1 MEDQMS
7 RQQRR
12 AIERKQRKT
21 AFQKICL
28 AAGEG
33 VGKAVAFSFALASNA
48 FAAEPK
54 KEEPITL
61 PPVIVQ
67 DQNNPYV
74 PPESSL
80 SRIPVPLQD
89 VPQSITVI
97 PQRLMQ
103 ERATS
108 SFQEAL
114 RNVPGI
120 SFQAGEGGVQGNNLT
135 LRGYNARNDIF
146 LDGVRD
152 QGSYFR
158 DIFNIESIEVLKG
171 PSSQYFGRGSTG
183 GAINQ
188 VSKVPQVTPGY
199 GGTFS
204 LGNGI
209 YLRGTADIN
218 QPITP
223 TIALRVNLI
232 AHKDDVVGR
241 DVVEQKRMGFAP
253 SISFGL
259 GTPTQLTLS
268 YLIQGEDNI
277 PDYGL
282 PYFDNKY
289 PARVDRN
296 NFYGFAREDYER
308 TLLNVGTARFDH
320 RFNDMF
326 SVRNTL
332 RYSHNDREHET
343 TGPRFNA
350 ATFPDFFNR
359 NRPARDLVE
368 QILSNQT
375 DLTAKFDTY
384 GFKHTLVTGVEF
396 SGESLDRTNY
406 AFANIPPVSVHN
418 PNSHQSTAGMTKR
431 VSARADGNAFGFGIF
446 AADQIKL
453 NEYFDLVGGVR
464 WDYFDTDFD
473 NTAIAA
479 ANVRTRTDLNRTD
492 KMWSYRG
499 GLIFHPTPSQSY
511 YFSYATA
518 FNPSAEAVQL
528 TEDNEQTAPEKN
540 ETFEVGTKLQF
551 FNGALSVQS
560 AVFRINKTNA
570 RVTDPES
577 PTGQLVLDGKQRVQG
592 FEIGLAGRILPNLN
606 VFGGYTFLDTEFR
619 KSPDA
624 NVEGNELL
632 NVPRHSATL
641 WTTYDFLE
649 KWQIG
654 GGPTYVSSR
663 YNNAA
668 NLARIPGHVLWDA
681 TLAYQ
686 LTKNFQLRLNAINLT
701 NDLYYSNISGGHVVP
716 GIGRTFIFS
725 TSFKF

>member
-1 MEDQMS
+1 MS

-61 PPVIVQ
+61 PPVVVQ
-67 DQNNPYV
+67 DQGSYYT
-74 PPESSL
+74 PESSL
-80 SRIPVPLQD
+80 SRIPVPLKD

-108 SFQEAL
+108 SFQDAL

-135 LRGYNARNDIF
+135 LRGYNAKNDIF
-146 LDGVRD
+146 IDGIRD

-158 DIFNIESIEVLKG
+158 DIFNIESVEVLKG
-171 PSSQYFGRGSTG
+171 PSSLYFGRGSTG

-188 VSKVPQVTPGY
+188 VSKVPQLVPSY

-204 LGNGI
+204 LGNGL
-209 YLRGTADIN
+209 YLRGTADVN

-223 TIALRVNLI
+223 TIAFRVNLM
-232 AHKDDVVGR
+232 AHKDDLVGR
-241 DVVEQKRMGFAP
+241 DVAVQKRLGFAP

-268 YLIQGEDNI
+268 YLVQGEDNI
-277 PDYGL
+277 PDYGV
-282 PYFDNKY
+282 PYVNGR

-296 NFYGFAREDYER
+296 NFYGLAREDYER
-308 TLLNVGTARFDH
+308 TLLNLGTARLDH

-326 SVRNTL
+326 SIRNTL
-332 RYSHNDREHET
+332 RFSHNDREHEVT
-343 TGPRFNA
+343 APRNTA
-350 ATFPDFFNR
+350 PTPGFFNR
-359 NRPARDLVE
+359 NRPARDYTE
-368 QILSNQT
+368 SILSNQT
-375 DLTAKFDTY
+375 DLTAKFDTL
-384 GFKHTLVTGVEF
+384 GLKHTLVTGVEF
-396 SGESLDRTNY
+396 SGEALDRTNY
-406 AFANIPPVSVHN
+406 AFTGVPEVNIRN
-418 PNSHQSTAGMTKR
+418 PNNHDSIFGMTKR
-431 VSARADGNAFGFGIF
+431 VSARSEGDAFGFGIF
-446 AADQIKL
+446 AADQIRL

-473 NTAIAA
+473 NTAIDA

-528 TEDNEQTAPEKN
+528 SDNNVSTPPEKN
-540 ETFEVGTKLQF
+540 QTFEIGGKLEF
-551 FNGALSVQS
+551 FNGALNVQG
-560 AVFRINKTNA
+560 ALFRIDKTNA
-570 RVTDPES
+570 RVDDPTTAS
-577 PTGQLVLDGKQRVQG
+577 GVLVLDGEQRVQG
-592 FEIGLAGRILPNLN
+592 VEFGVAGRILPNLN
-606 VFGGYTFLDTEFR
+606 VFAGYTFLDSEFR
-619 KSPDA
+619 KSPDPDI
-624 NVEGNELL
+624 EGNELL

-668 NLARIPGHVLWDA
+668 NAARIPGHVLWDA

>member
-1 MEDQMS
+1 MS
-7 RQQRR
+7 RQHKRANERR
-12 AIERKQRKT
+12 QKKT
-21 AFQKICL
+21 ALQKICI

-33 VGKAVAFSFALASNA
+33 VGRAVAFSFALASNA
-48 FAAEPK
+48 VAAEPK

-61 PPVIVQ
+61 PPVVVQ
-67 DQNNPYV
+67 DQGSYYT
-74 PPESSL
+74 PESSL
-80 SRIPVPLQD
+80 SRIPVPLKD

-97 PQRLMQ
+97 PQQLMQ
-103 ERATS
+103 ERAAS
-108 SFQEAL
+108 SFQDAL
-114 RNVPGI
+114 RSVPGI

-135 LRGYNARNDIF
+135 LRGYNAKNDIF
-146 LDGVRD
+146 IDGVRD

-188 VSKVPQVTPGY
+188 VSKVPQLAPSY

-204 LGNGI
+204 LGNGL
-209 YLRGTADIN
+209 YLRGTADVN

-223 TIALRVNLI
+223 TIAFRVNLM
-232 AHKDDVVGR
+232 AHKDDLVGR
-241 DVVEQKRMGFAP
+241 DIAEQKRLGFAP

-268 YLIQGEDNI
+268 YLVQSENNI
-277 PDYGL
+277 PDYGV
-282 PYFDNKY
+282 PYVDGA
-289 PARVDRN
+289 PARVNRK
-296 NFYGFAREDYER
+296 NFYGLVHEDFER
-308 TLLNVGTARFDH
+308 TLLNLGTARLDH
-320 RFNDMF
+320 RFNDTF
-326 SVRNTL
+326 SLRNTL
-332 RYSHNDREHET
+332 RFSHNDREHEVT
-343 TGPRFNA
+343 APRVNA
-350 ATFPDFFNR
+350 LTPGFFNR
-359 NRPARDLVE
+359 NRPARDFTE
-368 QILSNQT
+368 TILSNQT
-375 DLTAKFDTY
+375 DLTAKFDTL
-384 GFKHTLVTGVEF
+384 GLKHTMVTGVEF
-396 SGESLDRTNY
+396 SRETLDRTNY
-406 AFANIPPVSVHN
+406 AFIGVPQANINN
-418 PNSHQSTAGMTKR
+418 PNPHDSTAGMSKR
-431 VSARADGNAFGFGIF
+431 VSARSDSEAFGFGIF

-453 NEYFDLVGGVR
+453 NEYFDIVGGVR

-473 NTAIAA
+473 NLAIDEF
-479 ANVRTRTDLNRTD
+479 NVRTRSDLGRTD

-518 FNPSAEAVQL
+518 FNPSAEAIQL
-528 TEDNEQTAPEKN
+528 AANNVDTAPEKN
-540 ETFEVGTKLQF
+540 RTFEIGGKLEF
-551 FNGALSVQS
+551 LNGALNLQG
-560 AVFRINKTNA
+560 ALFRIDKTNA
-570 RVTDPES
+570 RVTDPI
-577 PTGQLVLDGKQRVQG
+577 TDVLVLEGEQRVQG
-592 FEIGLAGRILPNLN
+592 FELGVAGRVLPNLN
-606 VFGGYTFLDTEFR
+606 VFAGYTFLDSEFR
-619 KSPDA
+619 KSPDPA
-624 NVEGNELL
+624 VEGNKLL
-632 NVPRHSATL
+632 NVPQHSATL

-668 NLARIPGHVLWDA
+668 NAFRIPGHVLWDA

-701 NDLYYSNISGGHVVP
+701 NDLYYSQISGGHVVP

>member
-1 MEDQMS
+1 MS

-21 AFQKICL
+21 AFQKICF

-48 FAAEPK
+48 VAAEPK

-97 PQRLMQ
+97 PQQLMQ

-108 SFQEAL
+108 SFQDTL

-158 DIFNIESIEVLKG
+158 DIFNVESIEVLKG

-188 VSKVPQVTPGY
+188 VSKVPQLAPGY

-204 LGNGI
+204 LGNGL

-223 TIALRVNLI
+223 TIALRVNLM
-232 AHKDDVVGR
+232 AHKDDLVGR
-241 DVVEQKRMGFAP
+241 DVAEQKRFGFAP

-268 YLIQGEDNI
+268 YLVQGEDNI
-277 PDYGL
+277 PDYGV
-282 PYFDNKY
+282 PYVNGR

-308 TLLNVGTARFDH
+308 TLLNLGTAQLDH

-343 TGPRFNA
+343 TAPRFNA

-384 GFKHTLVTGVEF
+384 GFKHALVTGVEF
-396 SGESLDRTNY
+396 SRETLDRTNY
-406 AFANIPPVSVHN
+406 AFTGVPQANAQN
-418 PNSHQSTAGMTKR
+418 PNPNQSTAGMTKR
-431 VSARADGNAFGFGIF
+431 VSALSDGKAFGFGIF

-473 NTAIAA
+473 NTAIDA

-499 GLIFHPTPSQSY
+499 GLIFHPTRSQSY

-528 TEDNEQTAPEKN
+528 SDNNVSTAPEKN
-540 ETFEVGTKLQF
+540 QTFEIGGKFEF
-551 FNGALSVQS
+551 FNGALNVQG
-560 AVFRINKTNA
+560 ALFRIDKTNA
-570 RVTDPES
+570 RVDDPTTAS
-577 PTGQLVLDGKQRVQG
+577 GVLVLDGEQRVQG
-592 FEIGLAGRILPNLN
+592 VEFGVAGRVLPNLN
-606 VFGGYTFLDTEFR
+606 VFAGYTFLDSEFR
-619 KSPDA
+619 KSPDPDI
-624 NVEGNELL
+624 EGNELL

>member
-1 MEDQMS
+1 MS
-7 RQQRR
+7 RQEKRANERR
-12 AIERKQRKT
+12 LRKALRK
-21 AFQKICL
+21 ISL

-33 VGKAVAFSFALASNA
+33 VGRAVAFSFALAGNA
-48 FAAEPK
+48 IAAEPK
-54 KEEPITL
+54 KDETFTL
-61 PPVIVQ
+61 PPVVVQ
-67 DQNNPYV
+67 DQSNPYV
-74 PPESSL
+74 PPEASL

-89 VPQSITVI
+89 VPQSITVV
-97 PQRLMQ
+97 PQKLMQ
-103 ERATS
+103 ERAAA
-108 SFQEAL
+108 SFQDAL
-114 RNVPGI
+114 RSVPGI

-135 LRGYNARNDIF
+135 LRGYNARNDLF

-188 VSKVPQVTPGY
+188 VSKVPQLLPSY
-199 GGTFS
+199 GGTLS

-223 TIALRVNLI
+223 TIALRLNAMV
-232 AHKDDVVGR
+232 HKDDIVGR
-241 DVVEQKRMGFAP
+241 DVAEQKRLGFAP
-253 SISFGL
+253 SITFGL
-259 GTPTQLTLS
+259 GTRTQLNLS

-277 PDYGL
+277 PDYGI
-282 PYFDNKY
+282 PYVFGK
-289 PARVDRN
+289 PARVDRD
-296 NFYGFAREDYER
+296 NFYGFTKDFEE

-326 SVRNTL
+326 SLRNTL

-343 TGPRFNA
+343 TAPRFNA
-350 ATFPDFFNR
+350 ATFPNTFNR
-359 NRPARDLVE
+359 NRPARDIVE
-368 QILSNQT
+368 QIVSHQT
-375 DLTAKFDTY
+375 DLTAKFDT
-384 GFKHTLVTGVEF
+384 FSLKHTLVTGIEF
-396 SGESLDRTNY
+396 SGEWLDRTNY
-406 AFANIPPVSVHN
+406 AFQNIPPVAVQN
-418 PNSHQSTAGMTKR
+418 PDNNQSTALMTR
-431 VSARADGNAFGFGIF
+431 SRSARSDGQAFGFGIF
-446 AADQIKL
+446 AADQIRL

-473 NTAIAA
+473 NITYNTTGATG
-479 ANVRTRTDLNRTD
+479 RDKFSRTD

-499 GLIFHPTPSQSY
+499 GLIFHPTPAQSY

-528 TEDNEQTAPEKN
+528 NTNNEQTPPEKN

-551 FNGALSVQS
+551 FNGALNLQG
-560 AVFRINKTNA
+560 AVFRINKTDA
-570 RVTDPES
+570 RVDDPDT
-577 PTGQLVLDGKQRVQG
+577 PTGQLVLEGKQRVQG
-592 FEIGLAGRILPNLN
+592 FEIGVAGRVLPNLN
-606 VFGGYTFLDTEFR
+606 VFGGYTYLDSEFVD
-619 KSPDA
+619 SPNPD
-624 NVEGNELL
+624 VEGNELL

-641 WTTYDFLE
+641 WVTYDFFE

-668 NLARIPGHVLWDA
+668 NAARIPGHVLWDA
-681 TLAYQ
+681 TIAYQ
-686 LTKNFQLRLNAINLT
+686 LTKNIQLRLNGINLT

-716 GIGRTFIFS
+716 GNGRTLIFS
-725 TSFKF
+725 TSIKF

>member
-1 MEDQMS
+1 MS
-7 RQQRR
+7 RQEKRANDRR
-12 AIERKQRKT
+12 LRKALRK
-21 AFQKICL
+21 ISL

-33 VGKAVAFSFALASNA
+33 VGRAVAFSFALATNA
-48 FAAEPK
+48 IAAEPK
-54 KEEPITL
+54 KEETFTL
-61 PPVIVQ
+61 PPVVVR

-89 VPQSITVI
+89 VPQSITIV

-108 SFQEAL
+108 SFQDAL

-158 DIFNIESIEVLKG
+158 DIFNIESVEVLKG

-188 VSKVPQVTPGY
+188 VSKVPQLTPSY
-199 GGTFS
+199 GGTLS

-223 TIALRVNLI
+223 TIAFRVNLMG
-232 AHKDDVVGR
+232 HKDKLVGR
-241 DVVEQKRMGFAP
+241 DVAEQKRLGFAP

-268 YLIQGEDNI
+268 YLVQGEDNI
-277 PDYGL
+277 PDYGI

-326 SVRNTL
+326 SLRNTL
-332 RYSHNDREHET
+332 RYSHNDREHEVT
-343 TGPRFNA
+343 APRFNA
-350 ATFPDFFNR
+350 ATFPDLFNR
-359 NRPARDLVE
+359 NRPKRDIVE

-375 DLTAKFDTY
+375 DLTSKFDTF
-384 GFKHTLVTGVEF
+384 GLKHTLVTGVEF

-406 AFANIPPVSVHN
+406 AFETGTVPPASVHN
-418 PNSHQSTAGMTKR
+418 PNAHQSAAGMIKR
-431 VSARADGNAFGFGIF
+431 VSALSDGEAFGFGIF
-446 AADQIKL
+446 AADQIRL

-473 NTAIAA
+473 NTAISDT
-479 ANVRTRTDLNRTD
+479 NVRTRSNLNRTD

-518 FNPSAEAVQL
+518 FNPSAEAIQL
-528 TEDNEQTAPEKN
+528 AANNAQTDPEKN

-551 FNGALSVQS
+551 FNGALSLQG

-570 RVTDPES
+570 RVDDPDS

-592 FEIGLAGRILPNLN
+592 FEIGVAGRVLPDLN
-606 VFGGYTFLDTEFR
+606 VFAGYTFLDSEFR

-624 NVEGNELL
+624 EVEGNELL

-716 GIGRTFIFS
+716 GTGRTFIFS